1 MHLFSESE
9 LKNNICVL
17 LSRQVIPTEEVR
29 SSKLEIRIVIKVPL
43 AIKHVPIDVESNYKA
58 LFRPL
63 YTNGG

>member
-43 AIKHVPIDVESNYKA
+43 AIKHVPIDVESNY
-58 LFRPL
+58 
-63 YTNGG
+63 